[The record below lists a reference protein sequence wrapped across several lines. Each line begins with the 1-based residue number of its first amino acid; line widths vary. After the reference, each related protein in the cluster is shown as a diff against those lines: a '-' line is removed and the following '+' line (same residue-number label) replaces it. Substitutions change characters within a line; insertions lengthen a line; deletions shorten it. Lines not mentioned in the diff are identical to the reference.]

1 MNDDYVDGVRPHDAL
16 NAPSAVPR
24 DVPHQADPANRFA
37 DQMACFDRMR
47 ETNLAHHRAHHQ
59 PDAATIEWERMR
71 EKNAAA
77 VDLVD

>member
-24 DVPHQADPANRFA
+24 NVPHKADPADRFA

-47 ETNLAHHRAHHQ
+47 ETNLAYY
-59 PDAATIEWERMR
+59 R
-71 EKNAAA
+71 EQRE
-77 VDLVD
+77 LVTQKLDEEALTRD